1 MKKKMRRKYRLQ
13 RKKEKNL
20 SSMMVRYTSLDPE
33 VNQVQIG
40 RKDYNEDCKS
50 CGLLLMADYEYYR

>member
-1 MKKKMRRKYRLQ
+1 MKKKMRQKYRLQ

-20 SSMMVRYTSLDPE
+20 SSMMVRYSSLDPE
-33 VNQVQIG
+33 VNEVELG
-40 RKDYNEDCKS
+40 GKGENDDCKS